1 MATGRDIQLENGG
14 YTRIHNAILE
24 ALARMPLRGQQLRCV
39 LFLLRK
45 TYGYGRKE
53 DKISLNQWAEGT
65 GMKRQNVWRELHSL
79 IQANVIHMESNGV
92 KRPATWRFNKYIE
105 QWRVESV
112 IADDDS
118 SVITGDYSDEKSVI
132 ADDDSSVITGDYSDE
147 KSVIAGDD
155 KSVITPHESTKERKK
170 VVVASSPVPAPPAPP
185 AETAPAAATE
195 PKAPEPRDPWITDY
209 ETIWGMVVPSP
220 YVAAQIDEWK
230 ARVPQSAWQHALQ
243 ESLKANAR
251 NWRYLGRI
259 LERLERDGPPTPVTV
274 PTPGPDLS
282 FSLENLQ

>member
-14 YTRIHNAILE
+14 YTRIHNAILD

-79 IQANVIHMESNGV
+79 IQANVICMESNGV

-105 QWRVESV
+105 QWSIESV
-112 IADDDS
+112 ITGDDS
-118 SVITGDYSDEKSVI
+118 SVITGDYSHEE
-132 ADDDSSVITGDYSDE
+132 SVIT
-147 KSVIAGDD
+147 GDD
-155 KSVITPHESTKERKK
+155 KSVITPHERTKERKK
-170 VVVASSPVPAPPAPP
+170 VVVASQLAPTP
-185 AETAPAAATE
+185 ETAPAAATE
-195 PKAPEPRDPWITDY
+195 STAPEPRDPWVTDY
-209 ETIWGMVVPSP
+209 ETIWGMVVPSS

-230 ARVPQSAWQHALQ
+230 GRVPQSVWQYALQ

-251 NWRYLGRI
+251 NWRYLSRI
-259 LERLERDGPPTPVTV
+259 LERLERDGLPVAV
-274 PTPGPDLS
+274 NVVVPGPDLS
-282 FSLENLQ
+282 FTLEQLQ